1 MKGIVMCGGSGSR
14 LSPSTVAMTK
24 HLLPVYDKPM
34 VYYSLSVP
42 MLAGIRDILIV
53 CTSRDLEAMQRLLGD
68 GSAFGLSLRY
78 ALQEHPGG
86 IAEALLVG
94 EDFLGGEP
102 CCLILGDNLFYG
114 DGLRP
119 LLRDAATLTSG
130 CLLFGYRVARAE
142 EFGVIEFADDGRT
155 PLRIVE
161 KPRHPPS
168 DTVVTGLYFYD
179 GEASAASRT
188 LAPSSR
194 GELEITA
201 LNNRYLEA
209 GGARLETLGRGIAW
223 LDTGT
228 PDSLLSAGHFVQ
240 TIQQRQG
247 QSIACLEEIA
257 LGNGWID
264 REAVARTA
272 ERLRASPYGQH
283 LYRLIDLPPS
293 RNAAPPS

>member
-14 LSPSTVAMTK
+14 LSPSTMAITK

-42 MLAGIRDILIV
+42 MLAGIRDILVI
-53 CTSRDLEAMQRLLGD
+53 CTSRDLEAMRRLLGD
-68 GSAFGLSLRY
+68 GSAFGLSLSY
-78 ALQEHPGG
+78 ALQERPGG

-94 EDFLGGEP
+94 EDFIGGEP

-119 LLRDAATLTSG
+119 MLRDAATLTSG
-130 CLLFGYRVARAE
+130 CLLFGYRVAHAE
-142 EFGVIEFADDGRT
+142 EFGVVEFAGDGHT
-155 PLRIVE
+155 PRRIVE
-161 KPRHPPS
+161 KPSRPPS
-168 DTVVTGLYFYD
+168 NIVVTGLYFYD
-179 GEASAASRT
+179 GDASDACRELT
-188 LAPSSR
+188 PSSR

-201 LNNRYLEA
+201 LNNRYLEN
-209 GGARLETLGRGIAW
+209 GRARLETLGRGIAW

-240 TIQQRQG
+240 TIQERQG

-257 LGNGWID
+257 LDNGWID
-264 REAVARTA
+264 REAIARRA
-272 ERLRASPYGQH
+272 ELLRASPYGQQ
-283 LYRLIDLPPS
+283 LSRLID
-293 RNAAPPS
+293 R